1 MGVTLL
7 QQCKRRV
14 DRVIALAQTNIVA
27 MAILQG
33 TLGKA
38 LECIEVTLDSVEDE
52 ESRLLLYWCRGH
64 VLLMRNDEGGKER
77 GEEILAPFF
86 EKPNT
91 HFDYQTQLMW
101 VSLVCKRS
109 WETNYFGRTLKSLL
123 DAFRL
128 ATKHNAL
135 EHCTYLMCFA
145 IVNILEVL
153 FGVME
158 DPESLAGFVFLSSYG
173 FFITL

>member
-1 MGVTLL
+1 MV
-7 QQCKRRV
+7 
-14 DRVIALAQTNIVA
+14 ALAQTNIVA

-64 VLLMRNDEGGKER
+64 VLLMRDEEGGGKGR
-77 GEEILAPFF
+77 GEEILAPFL

-109 WETNYFGRTLKSLL
+109 WETNYFGRALQSLL

-158 DPESLAGFVFLSSYG
+158 DPESLAGLFLFFVFCFCFL
-173 FFITL
+173 F